1 MEDLVYYREGL
12 PAGII
17 APSTIFA
24 REASDTLING
34 PAGIACATVST
45 DEDFHDILAKAG
57 ALIPGSA
64 EEVETVV
71 QMLEEPTTSR
81 TVSYMLC
88 SAKSCDAIIKDL
100 KQLQDLTVMI
110 VGCGGIGSSICML
123 LAGAGVRNFY
133 LVDSDIIEKSNLNR
147 QFFWV
152 LKDVGEKKI
161 HTLQK
166 ALEARFENLNVRC
179 FDQAM
184 GIASLCEIAADG
196 VNAVALTADNPS
208 SLARDAWKIAEHCEV
223 PVVSGGYMHHLCSLF
238 RFIPGDCEAVRA
250 ASELIGE
257 ESWSSLPSAIMP
269 SYGPMNLSLA
279 AELSTSLISSIAIH
293 TFGNPKTLVKRWDS
307 RVVECG

>member
-1 MEDLVYYREGL
+1 MDDLVYYREGL
-12 PAGII
+12 PAGVI

-24 REASDTLING
+24 REASNILING
-34 PAGIACATVST
+34 PAGVACATVSS
-45 DEDFHDILAKAG
+45 DQDFHDVLAKAG

-71 QMLEEPTTSR
+71 RMLEEPTTSR

-110 VGCGGIGSSICML
+110 VGCGGIGSSICMI
-123 LAGAGVRNFY
+123 LAGAGVKNFY
-133 LVDSDIIEKSNLNR
+133 LVDSDVIEKSNLNR

-161 HTLQK
+161 HTLK
-166 ALEARFENLNVRC
+166 NALEARFEDVNVKC

-184 GIASLCEIAADG
+184 GIASLCEIAAEG

-208 SLARDAWKIAEHCEV
+208 SLARDAWKIAEECEI
-223 PVVSGGYMHHLCSLF
+223 PVVSGGYLHHLCSLF
-238 RFIPGDCEAVRA
+238 RFIPNDCEAVRS

-257 ESWSSLPSAIMP
+257 ENWSSLPSAIMP

-279 AELSTSLISSIAIH
+279 AELSTSLISSIATN
-293 TFGNPKTLVKRWDS
+293 TFGIPRTLVKRWDS
-307 RVVECG
+307 RAVQYG